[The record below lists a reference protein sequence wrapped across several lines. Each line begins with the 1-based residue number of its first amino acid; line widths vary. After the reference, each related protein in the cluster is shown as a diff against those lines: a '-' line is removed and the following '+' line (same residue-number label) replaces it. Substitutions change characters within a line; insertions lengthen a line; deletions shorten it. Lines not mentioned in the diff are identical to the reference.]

1 MRERERDRE
10 RERESE
16 RERKIFLGGGGV
28 SQKIFINYEKSVK
41 RVTIKKKFNC
51 FLTFPQF

>member
-10 RERESE
+10 RERE
-16 RERKIFLGGGGV
+16 REKKKDFLGGGGV

-41 RVTIKKKFNC
+41 RVSQLKKLIAF
-51 FLTFPQF
+51 